1 METNAPTPGEIIFLR
16 NPFYKPPGAI
26 SSKGPHVFSVGGGR
40 TSYVLTKSK
49 AGNRKPSSSY
59 VVHMHPSLIVV
70 FDHVQREQLP

>member
-26 SSKGPHVFSVGGGR
+26 SSKGPHVFSVGGGQ